1 MRKPDVTALRLR
13 MPTGLHK
20 LLAGKAKSNNR
31 SINSEILWCIAQQL
45 GGEAP
50 KFVEHMKVEQRRIME
65 EVLRKIISDP
75 QQAAEAIASFNKNRG
90 EEP

>member
-13 MPTGLHK
+13 LPTGLHK
-20 LLAGKAKSNNR
+20 LLTATAKRNNR

-45 GGEAP
+45 GDEAT
-50 KFVEHMKVEQRRIME
+50 KYVEHMKVEQRRIME
-65 EVLRKIISDP
+65 EVLRKIIADP
-75 QQAAEAIASFNKNRG
+75 QQAAEAIASFNKNRS